1 MLLHLR
7 IQNLATIENLEI
19 DFFDGFSIM
28 TGETG
33 AGKSIMIDGIQLLVG
48 YRADFGLIRQGS
60 SKALV
65 EGIFDI
71 SKQPE
76 LKRLLSELEIPHENE
91 LLIRRVLNTNNRQKR
106 LLNDT
111 SVTQGSLVEVG
122 RRLVHIHGQYDNQAL
137 LDSTGHLDFLDAF
150 GNLFPKRETI
160 REVHQKWTKK
170 RREQEEWQEKLA
182 NRTDRLM
189 LLEAQFQELS
199 SLNLEPQEMDD
210 LEAESKMLA
219 HAEQLLNLY
228 GGMQRTLYE
237 EDGSIVEVL
246 SSLKRQLQDAAGMDP
261 GCTVLLENLDQSLL
275 QLDELSQS
283 LRHRQD
289 RIEDNPERL
298 AWVNARLSLLQTM
311 QRKYRVTNTAQL
323 IELCERHQQ
332 ELQGLQN
339 LKEDASTL
347 ENEIHELLTT
357 LREQS
362 TNLSSERKKVAKKLD
377 EAISKELRELGMNR
391 ADFKTSFEN
400 KYDDS
405 ISSNGSDRVEFMLS
419 VNAGQPLRPLVR
431 IASGGELSRVML
443 AIQTILTT
451 DAVETLVFDEVDTGV
466 SGRIAETVGRKLS
479 DLGKRQQTLCITHL
493 PQIAAFAEH
502 HYAVTKST
510 EKDQT
515 YTQIADL
522 DNQQAIIEIA
532 RLLDGSE
539 ITKQALK
546 LAREMRKRSHSIS
559 PNQN

>member
-7 IQNLATIENLEI
+7 IQNLATIEDLEI

-33 AGKSIMIDGIQLLVG
+33 AGKSIMIDGIQLLLG

-60 SKALV
+60 SQALV

-76 LKRLLSELEIPHENE
+76 LNQLLSESEIPHENE
-91 LLIRRVLNTNNRQKR
+91 LLIRRVLKTNNRQKR

-111 SVTQGSLVEVG
+111 SVTQGLLAEVG
-122 RRLVHIHGQYDNQAL
+122 RRLVHIHGQHDNQAL
-137 LDSTGHLDFLDAF
+137 LDASRHLDFLDAF
-150 GNLFPKRETI
+150 GNLFPKRETL
-160 REVHQKWTKK
+160 REIHQKWTRK
-170 RREQEEWQEKLA
+170 RREQEEWQERLA
-182 NRTDRLM
+182 NRTDRQM

-210 LEAESKMLA
+210 LESESKMLA

-228 GGMQRTLYE
+228 GEMQTVLYE
-237 EDGSIVEVL
+237 EDGSVVEVL
-246 SSLKRQLQDAAGMDP
+246 SSLKRQLQDAERIDP
-261 GCTVLLENLDQSLL
+261 GCTTFLENLDQSLL

-283 LRHRQD
+283 LRYRQD

-298 AWVNARLSLLQTM
+298 AWVNDRLSLLQTM
-311 QRKYRVTNTAQL
+311 QRKYQVTSTAQL
-323 IELCERHQQ
+323 IELCERHKK

-339 LKEDASTL
+339 LEEDASAL
-347 ENEIHELLTT
+347 ENETHELFTT

-377 EAISKELRELGMNR
+377 EAISEELRELGMNR
-391 ADFKTSFEN
+391 VKFETSFEN

-405 ISSNGSDRVEFMLS
+405 FSSNGSDRAEFMLS
-419 VNAGQPLRPLVR
+419 VNAGQPLRPLVK

-451 DAVETLVFDEVDTGV
+451 DAVETLIFDEVDTGI
-466 SGRIAETVGRKLS
+466 SGGIAETVGRKLS

-493 PQIAAFAEH
+493 PQIASFAEH
-502 HYAVTKST
+502 HYAVTKLT

-515 YTQIADL
+515 YTSIADL
-522 DNQQAIIEIA
+522 DKQQAVIEIA

-539 ITKQALK
+539 ITNQALK
-546 LAREMRKRSHSIS
+546 LAREMRKRSHSMTA
-559 PNQN
+559 N

>member
-122 RRLVHIHGQYDNQAL
+122 RRLVNIHGQYDNQAL

-170 RREQEEWQEKLA
+170 RREQGDWQEKLA

-339 LKEDASTL
+339 LKEGASTL

-391 ADFKTSFEN
+391 AEFKTSFEN

-419 VNAGQPLRPLVR
+419 VNAGQPLRPLVK

-559 PNQN
+559 AN

>member
-1 MLLHLR
+1 
-7 IQNLATIENLEI
+7 
-19 DFFDGFSIM
+19 
-28 TGETG
+28 
-33 AGKSIMIDGIQLLVG
+33 
-48 YRADFGLIRQGS
+48 
-60 SKALV
+60 
-65 EGIFDI
+65 
-71 SKQPE
+71 
-76 LKRLLSELEIPHENE
+76 
-91 LLIRRVLNTNNRQKR
+91 
-106 LLNDT
+106 
-111 SVTQGSLVEVG
+111 
-122 RRLVHIHGQYDNQAL
+122 
-137 LDSTGHLDFLDAF
+137 
-150 GNLFPKRETI
+150 
-160 REVHQKWTKK
+160 
-170 RREQEEWQEKLA
+170 
-182 NRTDRLM
+182 M

-261 GCTVLLENLDQSLL
+261 GCTILLENLNQSLL

-311 QRKYRVTNTAQL
+311 QRKYRVRNTAQL

-391 ADFKTSFEN
+391 AGFKTSFEN

-451 DAVETLVFDEVDTGV
+451 DALETLVFDEVDTGV

-522 DNQQAIIEIA
+522 DNQRAIIEIA

>member
-7 IQNLATIENLEI
+7 IQNLATIEDLEI

-33 AGKSIMIDGIQLLVG
+33 AGKSIMIDGIQLLLG

-60 SKALV
+60 SQALV

-76 LKRLLSELEIPHENE
+76 LNQLLSESEIPHENE
-91 LLIRRVLNTNNRQKR
+91 LLIRRVLKTNNRQKR

-111 SVTQGSLVEVG
+111 SVTQGLLAEVG
-122 RRLVHIHGQYDNQAL
+122 RRLVHIHGQHDNQAL
-137 LDSTGHLDFLDAF
+137 LDASRLLDFLDAF
-150 GNLFPKRETI
+150 GNLFPKRETL
-160 REVHQKWTKK
+160 REIHQKWTKK
-170 RREQEEWQEKLA
+170 RREQEEWQERLA
-182 NRTDRLM
+182 NRTDRQM

-210 LEAESKMLA
+210 LESESKMLA

-228 GGMQRTLYE
+228 GGMQTVLYE
-237 EDGSIVEVL
+237 EDGSVVEVL
-246 SSLKRQLQDAAGMDP
+246 SSLKKQLQDAERIDP
-261 GCTVLLENLDQSLL
+261 GCVTLLENLDQSLL

-283 LRHRQD
+283 LRYRQD

-298 AWVNARLSLLQTM
+298 AWVNDRLSLLQTM
-311 QRKYRVTNTAQL
+311 QRKYQVTSTAQL
-323 IELCERHQQ
+323 IELCERYKK

-339 LKEDASTL
+339 LEEDASAL
-347 ENEIHELLTT
+347 ENETHKLFAT

-377 EAISKELRELGMNR
+377 EAISEELRELGMNR
-391 ADFKTSFEN
+391 VKFETSFEN

-405 ISSNGSDRVEFMLS
+405 FSSNGSDRAEFMLS
-419 VNAGQPLRPLVR
+419 VNAGQPLRPLVK

-451 DAVETLVFDEVDTGV
+451 DAVETLIFDEVDTGI
-466 SGRIAETVGRKLS
+466 SGGIAETVGRKLS

-493 PQIAAFAEH
+493 PQIASFAEH
-502 HYAVTKST
+502 HYAVTKLT

-515 YTQIADL
+515 YTSIADL
-522 DNQQAIIEIA
+522 DKQQAVIEIA

-539 ITKQALK
+539 ITNQALK
-546 LAREMRKRSHSIS
+546 LAREMRKRSHSMTA
-559 PNQN
+559 N

>member
-122 RRLVHIHGQYDNQAL
+122 CRLVHIHGQHDNQAL

-150 GNLFPKRETI
+150 GNLFPKRETL

-391 ADFKTSFEN
+391 AEFKTSFEN

-419 VNAGQPLRPLVR
+419 VNAGQPLRPLVK

-559 PNQN
+559 PN

>member
-7 IQNLATIENLEI
+7 IQNLATIEDLEI

-33 AGKSIMIDGIQLLVG
+33 AGKSIMIDGIQLLLG

-60 SKALV
+60 SQALV

-76 LKRLLSELEIPHENE
+76 LNQLLSESEIPHENE
-91 LLIRRVLNTNNRQKR
+91 LLIRRVLKTNNRQKR

-111 SVTQGSLVEVG
+111 SVTQGLLAEVG
-122 RRLVHIHGQYDNQAL
+122 RRLVHIHGQHDNQAL
-137 LDSTGHLDFLDAF
+137 LDASRHLDFLDAF
-150 GNLFPKRETI
+150 GNLFPKRETL
-160 REVHQKWTKK
+160 REIHQKWTRK
-170 RREQEEWQEKLA
+170 RREQEEWQERLA
-182 NRTDRLM
+182 NRTDRQM

-210 LEAESKMLA
+210 LESESKMLA

-228 GGMQRTLYE
+228 GEMQTVLYE
-237 EDGSIVEVL
+237 EDGSVVEVL
-246 SSLKRQLQDAAGMDP
+246 SSLKRQLQDAERIDP
-261 GCTVLLENLDQSLL
+261 GCTTLLENLDQSLL

-283 LRHRQD
+283 LRYRQD

-298 AWVNARLSLLQTM
+298 AWVNDRLSLLQTM
-311 QRKYRVTNTAQL
+311 QRKYQVTSTAQL
-323 IELCERHQQ
+323 IELCERHKK

-339 LKEDASTL
+339 LEEDASAL
-347 ENEIHELLTT
+347 ENETHELFTT

-377 EAISKELRELGMNR
+377 EAISEELRELGMNR
-391 ADFKTSFEN
+391 VKFETSFEN

-405 ISSNGSDRVEFMLS
+405 FSSNGSDRAEFMLS
-419 VNAGQPLRPLVR
+419 VNAGQPLRPLVK

-451 DAVETLVFDEVDTGV
+451 DAVETLIFDEVDTGI
-466 SGRIAETVGRKLS
+466 SGGIAETVGRKLS

-493 PQIAAFAEH
+493 PQIASFAEH
-502 HYAVTKST
+502 HYAVTKLT

-515 YTQIADL
+515 YTSIADL
-522 DNQQAIIEIA
+522 DKQQAVIEIA

-539 ITKQALK
+539 ITNQALK
-546 LAREMRKRSHSIS
+546 LAREMRKRSHSMTA
-559 PNQN
+559 N

>member
-7 IQNLATIENLEI
+7 IQNLATIEDLEI

-33 AGKSIMIDGIQLLVG
+33 AGKSIMIDGIQLLLG

-60 SKALV
+60 SQALV

-76 LKRLLSELEIPHENE
+76 LNQLLSESEIPHENE
-91 LLIRRVLNTNNRQKR
+91 LLIRRVLKTNNRQKR

-111 SVTQGSLVEVG
+111 SVTQGLLAEVG
-122 RRLVHIHGQYDNQAL
+122 RRLVHIHGQHDNQAL
-137 LDSTGHLDFLDAF
+137 LDASRHLDFLDAF
-150 GNLFPKRETI
+150 GNLFPKRETL
-160 REVHQKWTKK
+160 REIHQKWTRK
-170 RREQEEWQEKLA
+170 RREQEEWQERLA
-182 NRTDRLM
+182 NRTDRQM
-189 LLEAQFQELS
+189 LLEAQYQELS
-199 SLNLEPQEMDD
+199 SLNLEPQEMND
-210 LEAESKMLA
+210 LESESKMLA

-228 GGMQRTLYE
+228 GEMQTVLYE
-237 EDGSIVEVL
+237 EDGSVVEVL
-246 SSLKRQLQDAAGMDP
+246 SSLKRQLQDAERIDP
-261 GCTVLLENLDQSLL
+261 GCTTLLENLDQSLL

-283 LRHRQD
+283 LRYRQD

-298 AWVNARLSLLQTM
+298 AWVNDRVSLLQTM
-311 QRKYRVTNTAQL
+311 QRKYQVTSTAQL
-323 IELCERHQQ
+323 IELCERHKK

-339 LKEDASTL
+339 LEEDASAL
-347 ENEIHELLTT
+347 ENETHELFTT

-377 EAISKELRELGMNR
+377 EAISEELRELGMNR
-391 ADFKTSFEN
+391 VKFETSFEN

-405 ISSNGSDRVEFMLS
+405 FSSNGSDRAEFMLS
-419 VNAGQPLRPLVR
+419 VNAGQPLRPLVK

-451 DAVETLVFDEVDTGV
+451 DAVETLIFDEVDTGI
-466 SGRIAETVGRKLS
+466 SGGIAETVGRKLS
-479 DLGKRQQTLCITHL
+479 DLGKCQQTLCITHL
-493 PQIAAFAEH
+493 PQIASFAEH
-502 HYAVTKST
+502 HYAVTKLT

-515 YTQIADL
+515 YTSIADL
-522 DNQQAIIEIA
+522 DKQQAVIEIA

-539 ITKQALK
+539 ITNQALK
-546 LAREMRKRSHSIS
+546 LAREMRKRSHSMTA
-559 PNQN
+559 N

>member
-33 AGKSIMIDGIQLLVG
+33 AGKSIMIDGLQLLLG
-48 YRADFGLIRQGS
+48 DRADFGLIRPGS
-60 SKALV
+60 SQALV
-65 EGIFDI
+65 EGAFDI
-71 SKQPE
+71 SKQTE
-76 LKRLLSELEIPHENE
+76 LKRLLSESDIPHENE

-106 LLNDT
+106 FLNDI
-111 SVTQGSLVEVG
+111 SVTQGLLAQVG
-122 RRLVHIHGQYDNQAL
+122 RGLVHIHGQHDNQAL
-137 LDSTGHLDFLDAF
+137 LDSSRHLDFLDAF
-150 GNLFPKRETI
+150 GNLFPTRDAL
-160 REVHQKWTKK
+160 REVHKKWTKK
-170 RREQEEWQEKLA
+170 RREQEEWQERLA
-182 NRTDRLM
+182 NRTDRQM

-210 LEAESKMLA
+210 LETESKMLA

-228 GGMQRTLYE
+228 GGMQTILYE

-246 SSLKRQLQDAAGMDP
+246 SSLKRQLQDAERMDP
-261 GCTVLLENLDQSLL
+261 GCTALLENLDQSLL

-298 AWVNARLSLLQTM
+298 SWVNDRLSLLQSM
-311 QRKYRVTNTAQL
+311 QRKYRVTNTTQL
-323 IELCERHQQ
+323 IELCERHQT

-339 LKEDASTL
+339 LEEDASALEQEIYELVKTL
-347 ENEIHELLTT
+347 QEH
-357 LREQS
+357 S
-362 TNLSSERKKVAKKLD
+362 TNLSSERKKAAKELD
-377 EAISKELRELGMNR
+377 EAISRELKDLGMNR
-391 ADFKTSFEN
+391 AKFETFFEK

-405 ISSNGSDRVEFMLS
+405 FSSNGADRVEFMLS
-419 VNAGQPLRPLVR
+419 VNAGQPLRPLVK

-451 DAVETLVFDEVDTGV
+451 DTVETLIFDEVDTGI
-466 SGRIAETVGRKLS
+466 SGSVAETVGRKLAN
-479 DLGKRQQTLCITHL
+479 LGKRQQTLCITHL

-510 EKDQT
+510 ENDQT
-515 YTQIADL
+515 YTFIEDL
-522 DNQQAIIEIA
+522 DKQQAIMEIA

-539 ITKQALK
+539 ITNQALK
-546 LAREMRKRSHSIS
+546 LAREMRKRSHSTTAT
-559 PNQN
+559 

>member
-122 RRLVHIHGQYDNQAL
+122 CRLVHIHGQYDNQAL

-150 GNLFPKRETI
+150 GNLFPKRETL

-170 RREQEEWQEKLA
+170 RREQEERQEKLA

-189 LLEAQFQELS
+189 LLEAEFQELS

-246 SSLKRQLQDAAGMDP
+246 SSLKRQLQDAAGIDP
-261 GCTVLLENLDQSLL
+261 GCTILLENLDQSLL

-311 QRKYRVTNTAQL
+311 QRKYRVTNIAQL
-323 IELCERHQQ
+323 IELCERHQE

-362 TNLSSERKKVAKKLD
+362 SNLSSERKKVAKKLD

-391 ADFKTSFEN
+391 AEFKTSFEN

-419 VNAGQPLRPLVR
+419 VNAGQPLRPLVK

-451 DAVETLVFDEVDTGV
+451 DVVETLVFDEVDTGV

-515 YTQIADL
+515 YNQIADL

-559 PNQN
+559 AN

>member
-71 SKQPE
+71 STQPE

-122 RRLVHIHGQYDNQAL
+122 CRLVHIHGQHDNQAL

-150 GNLFPKRETI
+150 GNLFPKRETL

-261 GCTVLLENLDQSLL
+261 GCTILLENLDQSLL

-391 ADFKTSFEN
+391 AEFKTSFEN

-419 VNAGQPLRPLVR
+419 VNAGQPLRPLVK

-559 PNQN
+559 PN

>member
-7 IQNLATIENLEI
+7 IQNLATIEDLEI

-33 AGKSIMIDGIQLLVG
+33 AGKSIMIDGIQLLLG

-60 SKALV
+60 SQALV

-76 LKRLLSELEIPHENE
+76 LNQLLSESEIPHENE
-91 LLIRRVLNTNNRQKR
+91 LLIRRVLKTNNRQKR

-111 SVTQGSLVEVG
+111 SVTQGLLAEVG
-122 RRLVHIHGQYDNQAL
+122 RRLVHIHGQHDNQAL
-137 LDSTGHLDFLDAF
+137 LDASRHLDFLDAF
-150 GNLFPKRETI
+150 GNLFPKRETL
-160 REVHQKWTKK
+160 REIHQKWTRK
-170 RREQEEWQEKLA
+170 RREQEEWQERLA
-182 NRTDRLM
+182 NRTDRQM

-210 LEAESKMLA
+210 LESESKMLA

-228 GGMQRTLYE
+228 GGMQTVLYE
-237 EDGSIVEVL
+237 EDGSVVEVL
-246 SSLKRQLQDAAGMDP
+246 SSLKKQLQDAERIDP
-261 GCTVLLENLDQSLL
+261 GCVTLLENLDQSLL

-283 LRHRQD
+283 LRYRQD

-298 AWVNARLSLLQTM
+298 AWVNDRLSLLQTM
-311 QRKYRVTNTAQL
+311 QRKYQVTSTAQL
-323 IELCERHQQ
+323 IELCERHKK

-339 LKEDASTL
+339 LEEDASAL
-347 ENEIHELLTT
+347 ENEINELFTT

-362 TNLSSERKKVAKKLD
+362 TNLSSERKKIAKKLD
-377 EAISKELRELGMNR
+377 EAISEELRELGMNR
-391 ADFKTSFEN
+391 VKFETSFEN

-405 ISSNGSDRVEFMLS
+405 FTSNGSDRAEFMLS
-419 VNAGQPLRPLVR
+419 VNAGQPLRPLVK

-451 DAVETLVFDEVDTGV
+451 DAVETLIFDEVDTGI
-466 SGRIAETVGRKLS
+466 SGGIAETVGRKLS

-493 PQIAAFAEH
+493 PQIASFAEH
-502 HYAVTKST
+502 HYAVTKLT

-515 YTQIADL
+515 YTSIADL
-522 DNQQAIIEIA
+522 DKQQAVIEIA

-539 ITKQALK
+539 ITNQALK
-546 LAREMRKRSHSIS
+546 LAREMRKRSHSMTA
-559 PNQN
+559 N

>member
-7 IQNLATIENLEI
+7 IQNLATIEDLEI

-33 AGKSIMIDGIQLLVG
+33 AGKSIMIDGIQLLLG

-60 SKALV
+60 SQALV

-76 LKRLLSELEIPHENE
+76 LNQLLSESEIPHENE
-91 LLIRRVLNTNNRQKR
+91 LLIRRVLKTNNRQKR

-111 SVTQGSLVEVG
+111 SVTQGLLAEVG
-122 RRLVHIHGQYDNQAL
+122 RRLIHIHGQHDNQAL
-137 LDSTGHLDFLDAF
+137 LDASRHLDFLDAF
-150 GNLFPKRETI
+150 GNLFPKRETL
-160 REVHQKWTKK
+160 REIHQKWTRK
-170 RREQEEWQEKLA
+170 RREQEEWQERLA
-182 NRTDRLM
+182 NRTDRQM

-210 LEAESKMLA
+210 LESESKMLA

-228 GGMQRTLYE
+228 GGMQTVLYE
-237 EDGSIVEVL
+237 EDGSVVEVL
-246 SSLKRQLQDAAGMDP
+246 SSLKRQLQDAERIDP
-261 GCTVLLENLDQSLL
+261 GCTTLLENLDQSLL

-283 LRHRQD
+283 LRYRQD

-298 AWVNARLSLLQTM
+298 AWVNDRLSLLQTM
-311 QRKYRVTNTAQL
+311 QRKYQVTSTAQL
-323 IELCERHQQ
+323 IELCERHKK

-339 LKEDASTL
+339 LEEDASAL
-347 ENEIHELLTT
+347 ENETHELFTT

-377 EAISKELRELGMNR
+377 EAISEELRELGMNR
-391 ADFKTSFEN
+391 VKFETSFEN

-405 ISSNGSDRVEFMLS
+405 FSSNGSDRAEFMLS
-419 VNAGQPLRPLVR
+419 VNAGQPLRPLVK

-451 DAVETLVFDEVDTGV
+451 DAVETLIFDEVDTGI
-466 SGRIAETVGRKLS
+466 SGGIAETVGRKLS

-493 PQIAAFAEH
+493 PQIASFAEH
-502 HYAVTKST
+502 HYAVTKLT

-515 YTQIADL
+515 YTSIADL
-522 DNQQAIIEIA
+522 DKQQAVIEIA

-539 ITKQALK
+539 ITNQALK
-546 LAREMRKRSHSIS
+546 LAREMRKRSHSMTT
-559 PNQN
+559 N